1 MFDDDGVD
9 LANKPRPVAKTARP
23 AGRKP
28 QPDAKKARPN
38 ALPTT
43 NALAGLPSISEDDD
57 DAFGRSAGGS
67 AGVLADRLGESVVSA
82 SAPGVVGQRAGVL
95 RPGRRGAAAGSPVHI
110 DPQWRDSA
118 VKMESAVLQW
128 VRLNDVAWARTVKN
142 VLGERL
148 RKHAP
153 DVFTDCEGIGAP
165 LEALRI
171 LEFIGALGPYHHL
184 ASCEIDQDAR
194 AWLLKHHRCPD
205 VVFGDMLAR
214 TWPGGVD
221 VDLLTNTPREIPHG
235 ADIYICGF
243 PCCPFSLRKSN
254 SKLFEEE
261 KA

>member
-1 MFDDDGVD
+1 
-9 LANKPRPVAKTARP
+9 
-23 AGRKP
+23 
-28 QPDAKKARPN
+28 
-38 ALPTT
+38 
-43 NALAGLPSISEDDD
+43 
-57 DAFGRSAGGS
+57 
-67 AGVLADRLGESVVSA
+67 
-82 SAPGVVGQRAGVL
+82 
-95 RPGRRGAAAGSPVHI
+95 
-110 DPQWRDSA
+110 
-118 VKMESAVLQW
+118 MESAVLQW
-128 VRLNDVAWARTVKN
+128 VRLNDVAWAHTVKN

-153 DVFTDCEGIGAP
+153 EVFTDCEGIGAP
-165 LEALRI
+165 LEAFRI

-261 KA
+261 KAWSKNVNSLVHVDVKTQMEDCAFTYIYMYIYEFVCVFWRSYTAELKNHCVPPG